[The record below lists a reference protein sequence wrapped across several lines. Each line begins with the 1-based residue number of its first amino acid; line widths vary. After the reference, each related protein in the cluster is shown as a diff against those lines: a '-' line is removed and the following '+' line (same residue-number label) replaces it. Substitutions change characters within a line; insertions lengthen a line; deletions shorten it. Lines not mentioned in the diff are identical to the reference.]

1 MVSNFHAGEWASHLH
16 AFCTESFQT
25 RNEMQVEGIG
35 AIFHGNES
43 TKKKGKCLETENK
56 KALSE
61 AQKVDPLL
69 LLLPFLF
76 FLIQERET
84 DFGESKK
91 GLLPFSLSPFYRR
104 GL

>member
-1 MVSNFHAGEWASHLH
+1 MRFAQRVSRQEMKCKLK
-16 AFCTESFQT
+16 ESAPSFTAMKVQ
-25 RNEMQVEGIG
+25 
-35 AIFHGNES
+35 
-43 TKKKGKCLETENK
+43 KKKGKCLETENK